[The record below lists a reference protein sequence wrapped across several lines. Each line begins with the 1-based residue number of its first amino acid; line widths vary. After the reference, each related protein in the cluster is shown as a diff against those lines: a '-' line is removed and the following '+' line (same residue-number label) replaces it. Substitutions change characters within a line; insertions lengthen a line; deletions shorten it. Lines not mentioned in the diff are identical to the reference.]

1 VSPADLDRFHHE
13 ALLYT
18 GREGFLAG
26 TVPFVQDAVAAG
38 EPVLVVVD
46 SPKIDALRGA
56 LNGESRHV
64 EFADMGELGRNPAC
78 IIPAWQDFLDRHA
91 TPGRRLRGIGE
102 PISAARS
109 RAELVECHRHEAL
122 LNLAFEGGPSW
133 WLLCPYDVDELEPDV
148 VELARRSHPW
158 IREDGRQWSS
168 GHYAGDELADETLVD
183 PLSPPTCDVRQR
195 SFDVRSLRAVRE
207 MVREH
212 AEAVLGPER
221 TADLVLAV
229 SEVAANSVIH
239 GGGVGVARVWHDRGR
254 IVCEVSDIGRLDDA
268 LAGRRRP
275 RPAQPDG
282 RGLFIVNQVCD
293 LVQVRS
299 FPGGSTVRLHMT
311 RG

>member
-1 VSPADLDRFHHE
+1 VSLAEHDRFHHE
-13 ALLYT
+13 ALLYA
-18 GREGFLAG
+18 GPEGFLAG
-26 TVPFVQDAVAAG
+26 TVPFVRDAVAAG

-91 TPGRRLRGIGE
+91 APGRRLRGIGE
-102 PISAARS
+102 PVSAARS
-109 RAELVECHRHEAL
+109 PAELVECHRHEAL

-133 WLLCPYDVDELEPDV
+133 WLVCPYDVDELEPGV
-148 VELARRSHPW
+148 VDAARRSHPW
-158 IREDGRQWSS
+158 IREDGQLWSS
-168 GHYAGDELADETLVD
+168 GSYAGGDLMDETLID
-183 PLSPPTCDVRQR
+183 PLPPPTCDVRQR
-195 SFDVRSLRAVRE
+195 SFDLRSLRAVRD

-212 AEAVLGPER
+212 AEAVLGPDR

-229 SEVAANSVIH
+229 SEVAANSVLH

-299 FPGGSTVRLHMT
+299 FPGGSTVRLHMV